1 MAPDLSIYDYEC
13 KQIVPK
19 NLRLQS
25 LPMLVS
31 VNCRIAEKIKVNE
44 TKDTNISKKERNN
57 RTEIDAE
64 QYPDLN
70 K

>member
-1 MAPDLSIYDYEC
+1 
-13 KQIVPK
+13 
-19 NLRLQS
+19 
-25 LPMLVS
+25 MLVS

-44 TKDTNISKKERNN
+44 TKDINISKKERNN